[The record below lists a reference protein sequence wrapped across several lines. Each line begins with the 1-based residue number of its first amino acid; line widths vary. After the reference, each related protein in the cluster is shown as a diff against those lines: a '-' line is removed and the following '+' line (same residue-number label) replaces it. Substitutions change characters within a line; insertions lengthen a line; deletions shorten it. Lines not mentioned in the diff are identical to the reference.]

1 MLIGISFHRKVSLAR
16 DFLHFYDS
24 FYDFF
29 FVVTLQ
35 KLQRVILT
43 LKWINDYDKFYTFLH
58 LLSLKNSFTM

>member
-29 FVVTLQ
+29 FRCDIPETTKGYL
-35 KLQRVILT
+35 
-43 LKWINDYDKFYTFLH
+43 NA
-58 LLSLKNSFTM
+58 